1 MDEIQNLKESFER
14 DGGWAE
20 WSAWAIIGGLV
31 LEVCL
36 LLWFSKDRSS
46 FETLSLV
53 AANGIIAAGVSGSR
67 STSARGRRRL
77 KPCVAPSAAT
87 TSSIAT
93 NFRNIACLRRSYANL
108 LI

>member
-14 DGGWAE
+14 DGDWAE

-36 LLWFSKDRSS
+36 LLWYSKDRSS

-53 AANGIIAAGVSGSR
+53 AANGIIAAGVFGVDGASQKPLRGCNKFRTKKSLKQPR
-67 STSARGRRRL
+67 RQRKPIARE
-77 KPCVAPSAAT
+77 
-87 TSSIAT
+87 
-93 NFRNIACLRRSYANL
+93 
-108 LI
+108 